1 MAELLKD
8 PVKPPKLAVPLP
20 LPLNVPVAEPLGGVL
35 KKNTKSFASATL
47 THPGAAEKSGI

>member
-8 PVKPPKLAVPLP
+8 PVKPPELAVPLP
-20 LPLNVPVAEPLGGVL
+20 LPLNVPVAEPTGGVL